1 MKIESIELKNI
12 RSYGTEKVDFEDG
25 LMLIYGNNGAG
36 KSSLLNSIFSGLY
49 LSDVLKYMDDD
60 INLDSL
66 VRRGKD
72 KGSIKMTFDVKDNQ
86 YTIEWVISVK
96 EDQDGNRSAS
106 SQKCVMKSDDLQ
118 NPIEGVRDVR
128 ESVVDI
134 MGLDAESFVNS
145 VYVQQGDITRMVN
158 AGDQKRKEI
167 IDGLLG
173 LSRLDTY
180 IGRMDKA
187 RVELGSQKRRIDE
200 LLDEKERQLNQMD
213 DIGEVKEQLSDL
225 KDEKSRLNDRKSKL
239 QDAVIDARDKKSEIQ
254 DRIDEYEDI
263 KEQYEDLK
271 YDVKSKKEELDELD
285 NEKENN
291 KKEISAI
298 ESEMEIIENRIDELC
313 DELNIKASDVG
324 NKITELTTKQ
334 EDLRDRI
341 TTIKEG
347 EIVRKQDRIK
357 EIESTIDEK
366 STKIGDLNTEII
378 DMKSEVSELDNQIEM
393 LETDIQNQKYKKEQK
408 MNTIL
413 SICTKFDIEF
423 SNIDILVEKQIP
435 EQREQIFENAVS
447 TFEELGSVKKEH
459 DITEKIVEDG
469 ECVVCGEEHDSI
481 DDAIMGHYDQISE
494 DLSELEDVSS
504 TMEAQNDELD
514 KLDRKATEITD
525 LQNKISINE
534 NELNNCKEKRSNIN
548 SDISEM
554 RSEIEEMKD
563 TLDTLKNEK
572 STIQEQIENQEDK
585 LGEIQNQKQRID
597 DKIEKLENIQLK
609 KEQLADQKSEINDLE
624 NEIEN
629 YDNLRDNVQQ
639 QYIESKQDLNKIEE
653 KVKNTDVSELKS
665 KKSEITEK
673 LENAKDDVKSIESK
687 LSEIQENI
695 ADRKQSKKRIEELTE
710 RCNQLDQKKIQATN
724 QESDA
729 ESVIDTYNTV
739 KTQLRKENIG
749 LLNEYAN
756 EVFSSV
762 YSNKVYQQ
770 LKITKDYDISLIT
783 GDGIEVDPKDLS
795 GGEKTI
801 VSLAIRAGVYKLLVK
816 RQGSTDTLPPFILD
830 EPTTYLDDEHV
841 SNLQDVID
849 TITSWD
855 VSQVF
860 IVSHRD
866 NMIQNAD
873 SAYNVTKDPKTET
886 SKVSKEY

>member
-1 MKIESIELKNI
+1 MKIESIELENI

-25 LMLIYGNNGAG
+25 LILIYGNNGAG

-66 VRRGKD
+66 VRRGED
-72 KGSIKMTFDVKDNQ
+72 KGSIKMTFDMKDNQ

-106 SQKCVMKSDDLQ
+106 SQKCVMKSDNLQ

-128 ESVVDI
+128 EAVVDI

-180 IGRMDKA
+180 IDRMDKA

-213 DIGEVKEQLSDL
+213 DIEEVKEQLSDL
-225 KDEKSRLNDRKSKL
+225 KDEKSRLKDRKSKL

-271 YDVKSKKEELDELD
+271 DDVTSKKEELDELD
-285 NEKENN
+285 NKKENN

-298 ESEMEIIENRIDELC
+298 ESEMEVIENRIDELC
-313 DELNIKASDVG
+313 DELDIEASDVED
-324 NKITELTTKQ
+324 KITELTTKQ

-378 DMKSEVSELDNQIEM
+378 DMKSEVSELDNQIEK
-393 LETDIQNQKYKKEQK
+393 LETEIQNQKEEKEQK

-423 SNIDILVEKQIP
+423 SNIDTLVEDQIP
-435 EQREQIFENAVS
+435 EQREKIFENAVS
-447 TFEELGSVKKEH
+447 TFEDLGSIKKEY
-459 DITEKIVEDG
+459 DITEKLVEDG
-469 ECVVCGEEHDSI
+469 KCVVCGEEHDSI
-481 DDAIMGHYDQISE
+481 DDSIMDHYDQISE
-494 DLSELEDVSS
+494 DLSELEDISS

-514 KLDRKATEITD
+514 KLDRKATEVTD

-534 NELNNCKEKRSNIN
+534 NELNNCKEKRSDIN

-572 STIQEQIENQEDK
+572 STIQGQVENQEEE

-597 DKIEKLENIQLK
+597 DKIEKLENIQSK

-629 YDNLRDNVQQ
+629 YNNLRDNVQQ
-639 QYIESKQDLNKIEE
+639 QYIESKQELNKIEE

-710 RCNQLDQKKIQATN
+710 RCNQLDQKKIQAAN

-762 YSNKVYQQ
+762 YSNKVYQR

-855 VSQVF
+855 VPQVF